1 MRLICKFNTIYKKM
15 HETIDYIERI
25 NCLNHRMLSEYLKDM
40 LLSIDPQDIA
50 HAIFFKTSYVL
61 LNHLPSYLTNLK
73 SKLNERKEHFV
84 NLWDDFKNNTNVIL
98 HIDTNVECMKR

>member
-1 MRLICKFNTIYKKM
+1 MY
-15 HETIDYIERI
+15 ETINYIERI

-40 LLSIDPQDIA
+40 RLSIDLQHIA
-50 HAIFFKTSYVL
+50 HTIFFKKSSVL

-73 SKLNERKEHFV
+73 LKLNESKEHFV